1 MGKRKPLKQ
10 KYMFLSLDSVAKRSL
25 PEEVDLLLHLFLSSS
40 HFLSELTTFALTVAL
55 LYLCQN

>member
-1 MGKRKPLKQ
+1 
-10 KYMFLSLDSVAKRSL
+10 MFLSLDSVAKRSL